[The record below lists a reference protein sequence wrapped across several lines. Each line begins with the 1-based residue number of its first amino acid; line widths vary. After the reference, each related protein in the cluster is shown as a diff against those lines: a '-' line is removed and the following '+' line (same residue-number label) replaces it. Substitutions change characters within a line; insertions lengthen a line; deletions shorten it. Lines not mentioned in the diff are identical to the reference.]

1 MSVCFF
7 HIYIVGFNNIGG
19 LRTTLIRFMF
29 SDYESF
35 QRINILSGIWSPI
48 LQAPCQIHYNCR
60 ENWWRALE
68 DVINLRSHKSKT
80 F

>member
-19 LRTTLIRFMF
+19 LRTTLIRFLV
-29 SDYESF
+29 SDYKSF
-35 QRINILSGIWSPI
+35 QRTNILSGIWSPI
-48 LQAPCQIHYNCR
+48 LQAPCHYNCR
-60 ENWWRALE
+60 GSWWWALE
-68 DVINLRSHKSKT
+68 DVRNLRGHRSKT